1 MTDPNKS
8 GTGKQVFYGIL
19 IFLLL
24 IITGGAVY
32 MGSLLPII
40 TGYSAEHMG
49 SLVFVSGRVPA
60 EVDSTDL
67 NFSYIKYVKD
77 KVDFTDSSVTSSFL
91 WGRSK
96 SINRDKFGVTLVRK
110 TKESKIREVKFPSI
124 PPPGYSKDTISWP
137 LGDLIPDTLTGIN
150 REELSSI
157 TKKLISENGYGGNAF
172 AFMVLHKGIPV
183 AEAYKP
189 QFNKN
194 TRFLSWSVAKSF
206 VNGLVGVL
214 VKEGALDINKPTGL
228 DEWQNDDR
236 RKITLNDLMRMQSG
250 LEWNEDYGNRSDV
263 TVMLHCT
270 NNMAK
275 FAYDKPLKYTIGTN
289 FLYSSG
295 TVNIIS
301 YLLRKHFND
310 DNAYY
315 AFPYERFFYR
325 IGITDAVL
333 ETDPSGTFVGSSYLY
348 ATARDYARFA
358 MLYQQDGVFNGERLL
373 PEGWV
378 KYTREPGPA
387 SNGEYGSLFYL
398 SDQEEV
404 PSAPKGIYMCV
415 GHDGQRIYI
424 MPDQELIVV
433 VLGYS
438 RRGTM
443 DYDRLLKDVLSTL

>member
-1 MTDPNKS
+1 M
-8 GTGKQVFYGIL
+8 
-19 IFLLL
+19 L
-24 IITGGAVY
+24 IIIGGAVY
-32 MGSLLPII
+32 LSTLLPII
-40 TGYSAEHMG
+40 TGYSAKHMG
-49 SLVFVSGRVPA
+49 SWVFISGRAPA

-67 NFSYIKYVKD
+67 NFSFIKYTKD

-96 SINRDKFGVTLVRK
+96 SIYRDKFGVTLVRK
-110 TKESKIREVKFPSI
+110 TKENKIREVKFPSI
-124 PPPGYSKDTISWP
+124 PPPGYCKDTISWP
-137 LGDLIPDTLTGIN
+137 IGDLFPDTLTGIN
-150 REELSSI
+150 LEKLSSI
-157 TKKLISENGYGGNAF
+157 SKKLISENGYGGNAF

-189 QFNKN
+189 QFNKE
-194 TRFLSWSVAKSF
+194 TRFLSWSIAKSF
-206 VNGLVGVL
+206 VNGMVGVL

-236 RKITLNDLMRMQSG
+236 RNITWNDLMRMQSG

-270 NNMAK
+270 NNMAEY
-275 FAYDKPLKYTIGTN
+275 AYNKPMKYPIGTN

-301 YLLRKHFND
+301 YLIRKHFND

-315 AFPYERFFYR
+315 AFPYEHLFYK
-325 IGITDAVL
+325 IGITDAVI
-333 ETDPSGTFVGSSYLY
+333 ETDPSGTYVGSSYMY

-358 MLYQQDGVFNGERLL
+358 LLYQQDGVFNGERLL

-378 KYTREPGPA
+378 KYSREPGNA
-387 SNGEYGSLFYL
+387 SNGAYGSLFYL
-398 SDQEEV
+398 SDHEDV

-415 GHDGQRIYI
+415 GHDGKRIYI

-438 RRGTM
+438 KIGTM
-443 DYDRLLKDVLSTL
+443 NFDGLLKDILGTL